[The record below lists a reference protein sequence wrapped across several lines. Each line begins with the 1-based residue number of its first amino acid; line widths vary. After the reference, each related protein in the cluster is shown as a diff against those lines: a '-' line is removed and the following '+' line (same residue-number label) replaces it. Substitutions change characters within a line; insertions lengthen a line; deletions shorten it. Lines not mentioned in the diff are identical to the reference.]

1 MVQILSEWDKK
12 YVKELADIL
21 LEDKKDWK
29 KRENLEE
36 LWAAI
41 YIIEK
46 ILGSEWYRRSVSE
59 ISEGKQ
65 YEEDI
70 ENFQTPISFYL
81 GKKTP
86 EFYMRIIQFASF
98 LTILIDK
105 SNVEDKIRDYTKR
118 ERRAEVTRNI
128 FDGLF
133 FELKTATY
141 FADKGFTVEFVKEK
155 QHVRTP
161 DLKVSSPLNN
171 TLAIECKRKR
181 TEGFEL
187 KKILDSVYEA
197 SHQLEES
204 HNDGIVAVEF
214 LHTNETSLDFGQIQ
228 EQIKSE
234 FQRNSKL
241 LGVWLIGE
249 MSYTANEKTHLVSK
263 TRVFLNPETENK
275 IPLECKEIL
284 LKPKAPVQKSLLE
297 N

>member
-1 MVQILSEWDKK
+1 VQILSEWDKK
-12 YVKELADIL
+12 YVKELADNL

-46 ILGSEWYRRSVSE
+46 ILGSEWYRRSVRE
-59 ISEGKQ
+59 IREGKQ
-65 YEEDI
+65 NEEDVD
-70 ENFQTPISFYL
+70 NFQTPISFYL
-81 GKKTP
+81 GKKTA
-86 EFYMRIIQFASF
+86 EFYMRIVQFASF

-105 SNVEDKIRDYTKR
+105 SNVEEKIRDYSRR
-118 ERRAEVTRNI
+118 EKRAEVTRNI

-141 FADKGFTVEFVKEK
+141 FADKDFIVEFVKEK
-155 QHVRTP
+155 PNVRTP

-171 TLAIECKRKR
+171 SLAIECKRKR

-187 KKILDSVYEA
+187 NKILDSVYEA
-197 SHQLEES
+197 SQQLEES
-204 HNDGIVAVEF
+204 HNEGIVAVEF
-214 LHTNETSLDFGQIQ
+214 LHTNDTRLDFEQIQ

-249 MSYTANEKTHLVSK
+249 MSYTDNEKTHLVSK
-263 TRVFLNPETENK
+263 TKIFLNPETENE
-275 IPLECKEIL
+275 IFTEFKEVL
-284 LKPKAPVQKSLLE
+284 LKPKAPIQKSLLE